1 MLILQ
6 WWDIPQPTFGFESQF
21 HIIYWIC
28 SFCIYA
34 VFTVDICNFLQ
45 WIWIFFFMSKIKQF
59 PSCYIV
65 PTFQLSGRTA
75 VKTAYPPEK
84 VAYICYEK
92 LHIHL
97 NSNITITRTQTEAE
111 NTRCCGRSNPFCNDW
126 NVMLTLLPTERIR
139 VKFQKKISYFNR
151 PQFGLC
157 LLMEKHLR
165 VLLI

>member
-1 MLILQ
+1 MLFCWFRNHWISIEIHIHRNSMLILQ

-45 WIWIFFFMSKIKQF
+45 WIWIFFFMYKIKQF

-75 VKTAYPPEK
+75 VKTASPPEK

-92 LHIHL
+92 MHIHS

-111 NTRCCGRSNPFCNDW
+111 NTLAVVDLIHFAMTEMSCWPCF
-126 NVMLTLLPTERIR
+126 LLNE
-139 VKFQKKISYFNR
+139 
-151 PQFGLC
+151 
-157 LLMEKHLR
+157 
-165 VLLI
+165 